1 MFQKIL
7 WCLMVKDDQTL
18 WVDSLL
24 SDLAKNYRV
33 VLNHDDP
40 ILVSAI
46 LNREILDKA
55 YRDYQ
60 GLFVK
65 NSQLLQQQFTIQ
77 KKMNDQLMSDVSHR
91 LIESMKST
99 QTQSEFLDVDRDS
112 IFPNSSISKAML
124 LLMFM
129 FGLVLGILI
138 GRLI

>member
-99 QTQSEFLDVDRDS
+99 QTQREFLDVDRDS